1 MWEMIFQMALCAC
14 FVIGLTYF
22 WVLIICDANRMT
34 RIERANRERVDQST
48 GAALASSR
56 RTS

>member
-1 MWEMIFQMALCAC
+1 MWNLIFQMALCSA
-14 FVIGLTYF
+14 FTVGLVYF
-22 WVLIICDANRMT
+22 WILIICDANRMT
-34 RIERANRERVDQST
+34 RIERANRERINQST